1 MRRPCEIAPTN
12 WNVRFRIR
20 VHGIGITLTCTNP
33 LFLVASPLFDDLD
46 LGPLPLPHRVA
57 MAPLT
62 RNRAAAGN
70 VPTEMNAEYY
80 RQRADAAF
88 IVSEATQVA
97 PKGQGYPR
105 TPGIHSDAQVEG
117 WKAVTDAVHDAGGRI
132 FLQLWHVGRISHSLY
147 HDGEKPVA
155 PSPIPAEG
163 EVITPELEMTS
174 FETPRALETEEV
186 PEVVEQ
192 YRRGAENAQRA
203 GFDGVEIHGANGY
216 LIDQFLRSGT
226 NDRADRYGGSL
237 DNRLRFLREVMAAVT
252 DVWTSDRVGV
262 RLSPLAPIHGIY
274 DDTPEATFRGAAATA
289 NDHDLAYV
297 HLVEPD
303 APKPPV
309 AGDGDA
315 ADVFGAIRETFD
327 GALVANGNY
336 DTDTATDAIERGYAD
351 LVAFGRAFLANPD
364 LPRRLKEG
372 LPINVPDEDTF
383 YNGDEHGYTDYPTW
397 EELQNGVSFDTLD
410 ALSELKARG

>member
-1 MRRPCEIAPTN
+1 MVYAVPVRRSC
-12 WNVRFRIR
+12 
-20 VHGIGITLTCTNP
+20 TLTHHS
-33 LFLVASPLFDDLD
+33 LVASPLFEELD
-46 LGPLPLPHRVA
+46 LGPHTLPHRVV

-62 RNRAAAGN
+62 RNRAAEGN
-70 VPTEMNAEYY
+70 VPTELNAEYY
-80 RQRADAAF
+80 RQRADAALL
-88 IVSEATQVA
+88 VSEATQVA
-97 PKGQGYPR
+97 PRGQGYPR
-105 TPGIHSDAQVEG
+105 TPGIHSDEQVAG
-117 WKAVTDAVHDAGGRI
+117 WRKVTDAVHEAGGRI

-163 EVITPELEMTS
+163 EVITPELETTS

-192 YRRGAENAQRA
+192 YRRGAENARRA
-203 GFDGVEIHGANGY
+203 GFDGVEIHAANGY

-226 NDRADRYGGSL
+226 NERTDRYGGSL
-237 DNRLRFLREVMAAVT
+237 DNRLRFLREVTDAVT
-252 DVWTSDRVGV
+252 DTWTPERVGV
-262 RLSPLAPIHGIY
+262 RLSPLAPIHGID

-289 NDHDLAYV
+289 DDFGLAYV

-303 APKPPV
+303 SPKPPV
-309 AGDGDA
+309 VGAGETA
-315 ADVFGAIRETFD
+315 AVFSAIRDAFD
-327 GALVANGNY
+327 GALIANSNY
-336 DTDTATDAIERGYAD
+336 DTDAATDVLGRGYAQ

-383 YNGDEHGYTDYPTW
+383 YNGDEHGYTGYPTW

-410 ALSELKARG
+410 SLAELRPRG